1 MFSVI
6 FNTRPYGRFFVS
18 AILAGF
24 FFFSFKKKNMRVKNP
39 PWVKAVLFCAMLG
52 GIQTALAAGGLTTG
66 ESGVKQ
72 WFQEWYNIL
81 AVLAG
86 VAIVVVAVG
95 GYFQEKTIGDII
107 RVCGWIFLFGC
118 GPALA
123 AGIIKL
129 AKSVTF

>member
-1 MFSVI
+1 MKYVSE
-6 FNTRPYGRFFVS
+6 NTRQ
-18 AILAGF
+18 
-24 FFFSFKKKNMRVKNP
+24 
-39 PWVKAVLFCAMLG
+39 WVKAVLFSAMLG
-52 GIQTALAAGGLTTG
+52 GIQTALAAGGLSTG
-66 ESGVKQ
+66 ESTVKQ

-81 AVLAG
+81 AVFAG

-123 AGIIKL
+123 AGLIKL

>member
-1 MFSVI
+1 
-6 FNTRPYGRFFVS
+6 
-18 AILAGF
+18 
-24 FFFSFKKKNMRVKNP
+24 
-39 PWVKAVLFCAMLG
+39 LFLKIKSYYCFR
-52 GIQTALAAGGLTTG
+52 TAWAAGGLTTG

>member
-1 MFSVI
+1 MKYVSE
-6 FNTRPYGRFFVS
+6 NTRQ
-18 AILAGF
+18 
-24 FFFSFKKKNMRVKNP
+24 
-39 PWVKAVLFCAMLG
+39 WVKAVLFCAMLG

-107 RVCGWIFLFGC
+107 RVCSWIFLFGC